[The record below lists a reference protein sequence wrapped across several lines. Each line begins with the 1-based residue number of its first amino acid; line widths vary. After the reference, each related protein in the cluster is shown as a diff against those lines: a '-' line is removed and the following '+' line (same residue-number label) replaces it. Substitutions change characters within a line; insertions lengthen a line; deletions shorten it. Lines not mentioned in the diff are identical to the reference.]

1 VLGQIAEDFPDLRNQ
16 LEQQARGDLPRRG
29 SRREVHF
36 DRGSG
41 EAGGCADG
49 NDAPILSETAV
60 DFIGGLM
67 HIGEHHTTSKWLYDY
82 SISLWSNRS

>member
-16 LEQQARGDLPRRG
+16 LDAIKWPRRG
-29 SRREVHF
+29 TQREVHF

-49 NDAPILSETAV
+49 DDAPILSETAV

-82 SISLWSNRS
+82 SISLWSNGS